1 MTTSLDYI
9 IVGQGLVGTWMS
21 YYAQKAGKSFKVIN
35 DPKTQAATAVAS
47 GVINPVTGR
56 RIVQTWKI
64 DELLPNA
71 VNAYKEFGA
80 YLDQPLIQE
89 APVVL
94 IHPSLQMKESFEYR
108 LTHENVYLS
117 EINTS
122 DFDSFFNA
130 PFGLGQINSS
140 YWIDLNTML
149 EDGKKKLLLLNALLE
164 EPFSM
169 TDLVVEKE
177 QVHWKSFTAKHII
190 FCDGNN
196 SMQNNYFKALPFAP
210 NKGEALIVSIKGLSN
225 QYIYKN
231 SVSIVPWKEDLF
243 WVGSNYEWD
252 FKDASPSI
260 AFKEKMI
267 QALDSFL
274 KVHYTIVDHIT
285 GIRPA
290 NTERRPFVGVHPN
303 YPSLAICNG
312 MGTKGCSLAPYF
324 SKQLI
329 DYLDH
334 GKAIDAEADIQRF
347 DHILK
352 TNYV

>member
-1 MTTSLDYI
+1 MTTPLDYI

-21 YYAQKAGKSFKVIN
+21 YYAQKAGKTFIIIN
-35 DPKTQAATAVAS
+35 DPQIPSSTSVAS

-71 VNAYKEFGA
+71 VNAYKELGDH
-80 YLDQPLIQE
+80 LDQELIQE

-94 IHPSLQMKESFEYR
+94 LHPSMQMKESFEYR

-117 EINTS
+117 NNNTT
-122 DFDSFFNA
+122 DFDSLFKT
-130 PFGLGQINSS
+130 PFGTGQINSS

-149 EDGKKKLLLLNALLE
+149 DAWKNKLVKSKALIE
-164 EPFSM
+164 ERFEL

-177 QVHWKSFTAKHII
+177 QVQWKSFTAKHII
-190 FCDGNN
+190 FCDGNY

-225 QYIYKN
+225 QFMYKN

-252 FKDASPSI
+252 FKDASPSA

-267 QALDSFL
+267 QALDNCL
-274 KVHYTIVDHIT
+274 KVPYTIVDHIT

-290 NTERRPFVGVHPN
+290 NTERRPFVGTHPN

-329 DYLDH
+329 DYLDN
-334 GKAIDAEADIQRF
+334 GKALDPEADIKRF
-347 DHILK
+347 ESILNI
-352 TNYV
+352 NYA

>member
-1 MTTSLDYI
+1 MITFLDYI

-21 YYAQKAGKSFKVIN
+21 YYAQKAGKNFIVVN
-35 DPKTQAATAVAS
+35 DPKIASSTSVAS

-71 VNAYKEFGA
+71 VSAYKELGDHIDHQF
-80 YLDQPLIQE
+80 IQE

-94 IHPSLQMKESFEYR
+94 LHPTLQMKESFEYR
-108 LTHENVYLS
+108 ITHDNVYLS
-117 EINTS
+117 NNNPT
-122 DFDSFFNA
+122 DFASFFNT
-130 PFGLGQINSS
+130 PFGTGQINSS
-140 YWIDLNTML
+140 YWIDLNNML
-149 EDGKKKLLLLNALLE
+149 TAWKNKLMEKNILIEDHFDINDIE
-164 EPFSM
+164 I
-169 TDLVVEKE
+169 EKE
-177 QVHWKSFTAKHII
+177 QVQWKSYTAKYII

-196 SMQNNYFKALPFAP
+196 SMQNNYFNALPFAP
-210 NKGEALIVSIKGLSN
+210 NKGEALIVSIKGLNN

-231 SVSIVPWKEDLF
+231 SVSVVPWKEDLY

-252 FKDASPSI
+252 FKDASPTV

-274 KVHYTIVDHIT
+274 KLPYTIVDHLT

-290 NTERRPFVGVHPN
+290 NTERRPFVGVHPI
-303 YPSLAICNG
+303 YTSLAICNG

-334 GKAIDAEADIQRF
+334 GKEIDKEADIKRF
-347 DHILK
+347 ESILK

>member
-1 MTTSLDYI
+1 MSEEIDYI

-21 YYAQKAGKSFKVIN
+21 YYAQKAGKTFIVLN
-35 DPKTQAATAVAS
+35 DPQIPSSTSVAS

-64 DELLPNA
+64 DELLPYA
-71 VNAYKEFGA
+71 VSAYKELGEH
-80 YLDQPLIQE
+80 LDHTLIQE

-94 IHPSLQMKESFEYR
+94 LHPTLQMKESFEYR
-108 LTHENVYLS
+108 IAHDNVYLS
-117 EINTS
+117 NNNAK
-122 DFDSFFNA
+122 DFKDFFKT
-130 PFGLGQINSS
+130 PFGTGQIDSS

-149 EDGKKKLLLLNALLE
+149 ENWKKKLVKSNSLIE
-164 EPFSM
+164 ERFEM
-169 TDLVVEKE
+169 TDLIIEKE
-177 QVHWKSFTAKHII
+177 QVQWKSFSAKHII

-196 SMQNNYFKALPFAP
+196 SMQNKYFNNLPFSP
-210 NKGEALIVSIKGLSN
+210 NKGEALIVKIKGLPN

-231 SVSIVPWKEDLF
+231 NVSIVPWKEDLF

-252 FKDASPSI
+252 FIDASPSK

-267 QALDSFL
+267 QALDDCLNVPF
-274 KVHYTIVDHIT
+274 TIVDHIA

-290 NTERRPFVGVHPN
+290 NKERRPFVGVHPN
-303 YPSLAICNG
+303 YPCLAICNG

-329 DYLDH
+329 DYLENR
-334 GKAIDAEADIQRF
+334 KALDPEADIKRF
-347 DHILK
+347 EQIL
-352 TNYV
+352 NN

>member
-1 MTTSLDYI
+1 MTTPLDYI

-21 YYAQKAGKSFKVIN
+21 YYAQKAGKTFIVIN
-35 DPKTQAATAVAS
+35 DPQTPSSTSVAS

-56 RIVQTWKI
+56 RIVQTWII

-71 VNAYKEFGA
+71 INAYKALGDH
-80 YLDQPLIQE
+80 LNHQLIQE
-89 APVVL
+89 SPVVL
-94 IHPSLQMKESFEYR
+94 LHPSLQMKESFEYR

-117 EINTS
+117 NNTN
-122 DFDSFFNA
+122 DFDSFFKT
-130 PFGLGQINSS
+130 PFGKGQINSS

-149 EDGKKKLLLLNALLE
+149 VAWKKKLAVSGTLIE
-164 EPFSM
+164 ERFELS
-169 TDLVVEKE
+169 DLVVEQD
-177 QVHWKSFTAKHII
+177 QVQWKNYNAKHII

-196 SMQNNYFKALPFAP
+196 SMQNHYFNALPFAP
-210 NKGEALIVSIKGLSN
+210 NKGEALIVSINGLSN
-225 QYIYKN
+225 QFIYKN
-231 SVSIVPWKEDLF
+231 SVSIVPWKENLF

-252 FKDASPSI
+252 FIDTLPSA

-274 KVHYTIVDHIT
+274 KVPYTIVDHIS

-290 NTERRPFVGVHPN
+290 NTERRPFVGVHPK

-329 DYLDH
+329 DYLNQ
-334 GKAIDAEADIQRF
+334 GKAIHPEADIKRF
-347 DHILK
+347 ESIL
-352 TNYV
+352 NP

>member
-1 MTTSLDYI
+1 MSEDIDYI
-9 IVGQGLVGTWMS
+9 IVGQGLVGTWIS
-21 YYAQKAGKSFKVIN
+21 YYAQKAGKSFVILN
-35 DPKTQAATAVAS
+35 DPNTASASSVAS

-56 RIVQTWKI
+56 RIVQTWMI

-71 VNAYKEFGA
+71 VNAYTELGNHLQETFIK
-80 YLDQPLIQE
+80 E

-94 IHPSLQMKESFEYR
+94 LHPSLQMKESFEYR

-117 EINTS
+117 NNNAK
-122 DFDSFFNA
+122 DFEAFFKV
-130 PFGLGQINSS
+130 PFGTGQIDSS
-140 YWIDLNTML
+140 YWIDLNKMIHAWRTEL
-149 EDGKKKLLLLNALLE
+149 ISKAQLIQERFDI
-164 EPFSM
+164 S
-169 TDLVVEKE
+169 DLIIEKE
-177 QVHWKSFTAKHII
+177 KVQWKNYTAKQII

-196 SMQNNYFKALPFAP
+196 SMQNKYFNPLPFAP
-210 NKGEALIVSIKGLSN
+210 NKGEALIVRIEGLSN
-225 QYIYKN
+225 QFIYKN

-243 WVGSNYEWD
+243 WIGSNYEWN
-252 FKDASPSI
+252 FANAEPSK

-274 KVHYTIVDHIT
+274 HVPYTIVDHIT

-329 DYLDH
+329 DYLQN
-334 GKAIDAEADIQRF
+334 GKPIHPDADIKRF
-347 DHILK
+347 EQIL
-352 TNYV
+352 NN